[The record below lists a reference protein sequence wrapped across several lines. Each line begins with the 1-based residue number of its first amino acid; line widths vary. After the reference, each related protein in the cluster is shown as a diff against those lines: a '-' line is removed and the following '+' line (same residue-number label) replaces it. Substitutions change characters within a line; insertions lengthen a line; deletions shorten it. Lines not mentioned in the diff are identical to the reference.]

1 VTDSKEEPQLVI
13 TEEEVVLDAAGMR
26 ILASVMRSMH
36 HELGMSKAAIGRRF
50 GMPRE
55 TVRDIVNGKSW
66 RRKREHE
73 ATDSF
78 SDNG

>member
-1 VTDSKEEPQLVI
+1 MSDLQEED
-13 TEEEVVLDAAGMR
+13 VVLDADAMR
-26 ILASVMRSMH
+26 ILASVMRAMNND
-36 HELGMSKAAIGRRF
+36 LGMSKAAIGRRF

-66 RRKREHE
+66 KRIKENE